1 MYCNNSSL
9 LYINIKKYYNIII
22 MSTKEEITEIIKELF
37 EVNNTLKEKRKRKK
51 ELINKMIGV
60 MSEHEIDNFK
70 TKEGEI
76 IYSKN
81 KVRKAITKK
90 HLMKCL
96 NECLEEKNKEEN
108 VRTVKY
114 ILENREITYKDTIR
128 FK

>member
-1 MYCNNSSL
+1 MYCNNSTL

-22 MSTKEEITEIIKELF
+22 MTTKEEITEIIKELF